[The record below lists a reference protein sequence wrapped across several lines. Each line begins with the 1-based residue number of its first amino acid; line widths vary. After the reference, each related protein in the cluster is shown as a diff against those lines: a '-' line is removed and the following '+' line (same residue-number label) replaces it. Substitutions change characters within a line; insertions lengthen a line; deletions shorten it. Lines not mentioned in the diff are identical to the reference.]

1 MPERHRFRKAAV
13 MRAKRAVFVATGA
26 LLGGVMLVALPQS
39 ATAKPEF
46 TVSTSKPCVQCH
58 QNPGGGGKLKP
69 YGEAFKANGF
79 KVKK

>member
-1 MPERHRFRKAAV
+1 MKA
-13 MRAKRAVFVATGA
+13 KLAVFGAAGA
-26 LLGGVMLVALPQS
+26 LLGGAMLVAIPQS
-39 ATAKPEF
+39 AVAKPEF

-69 YGEAFKANGF
+69 YGEAYKANGY